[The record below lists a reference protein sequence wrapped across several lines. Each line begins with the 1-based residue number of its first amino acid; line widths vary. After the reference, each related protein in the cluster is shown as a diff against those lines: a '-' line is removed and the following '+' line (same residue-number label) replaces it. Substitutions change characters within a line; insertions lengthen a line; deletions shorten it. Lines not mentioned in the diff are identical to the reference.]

1 MVILCVDIG
10 GTNTL
15 IGVGNGDFEEVGRL
29 KTERF
34 LQDIEANLD
43 RVLNSVDSSRKDVG
57 KVAVAAAGPMDRDQG
72 VFYPPN
78 LSNNSELDKVQI
90 EKHLSKF
97 GDLRIVND
105 CSAAVKGEYEYGESA
120 EDMVYITISSG
131 IGLGAIFDGKLVE
144 GAQGNFGEIGHMKI
158 NGELE
163 CGCGGKGHWEAYCSG
178 NRLPEMA
185 EELFDADFQ
194 DAVEI
199 FDQYYKEDSQAEKVV
214 EKMQQVNRQALINV
228 INLYNPEKIVLGGP
242 VVLNHREIMIEDIKQ
257 NLEDEAVNKVP
268 EIVSAELEDQSVLQ
282 GLKASITNP

>member
-43 RVLNSVDSSRKDVG
+43 RVLNSADSSRKDVG

-78 LSNNSELDKVQI
+78 LSNNSKLDKVQI
-90 EKHLSKF
+90 EKPLSKF

>member
-1 MVILCVDIG
+1 MVLLCVDIG

-15 IGVGNGDFEEVGRL
+15 IGVGNGDFEEVERL
-29 KTERF
+29 KSEKF
-34 LQDIEANLD
+34 LQDIESNLD
-43 RVLNSVDSSRKDVG
+43 RILDSANHSRNEVK
-57 KVAVAAAGPMDRDQG
+57 KVAAAAAGPMDRDQG

-90 EKHLSKF
+90 EEPLSKF
-97 GDLRIVND
+97 GNLQIVND

-131 IGLGAIFDGKLVE
+131 IGLGAIFNGKLIE

-163 CGCGGKGHWEAYCSG
+163 CGCGGEGHWEAYCSG

-194 DAVEI
+194 SSVEI
-199 FDQYYKEDSQAEKVV
+199 FDEYYKENKQAEKVI
-214 EKMQQVNRQALINV
+214 EKMQEVNRQALINV
-228 INLYNPEKIVLGGP
+228 INLYNPSKIVLGGP
-242 VVLNHREIMIEDIKQ
+242 VVLSHREIMIEDIRE
-257 NLEDEAVNKVP
+257 NLENKTVNQVP
-268 EIVSAELEDQSVLQ
+268 EIVPAELEDQSVLQ
-282 GLKASITNP
+282 GLKASISSP

>member
-1 MVILCVDIG
+1 MVLLCVDIG

-15 IGVGNGDFEEVGRL
+15 IGVGNGDFEEVERL
-29 KTERF
+29 KSEKF
-34 LQDIEANLD
+34 LQDIESNLD
-43 RVLNSVDSSRKDVG
+43 RILDSANHSRNDVK
-57 KVAVAAAGPMDRDQG
+57 KVAAAAAGPMDRDQG

-90 EKHLSKF
+90 EKPLSKF
-97 GDLRIVND
+97 GDLQIVND

-120 EDMVYITISSG
+120 EDMIYITISSG
-131 IGLGAIFDGKLVE
+131 IGLGAIFDGKLIE

-194 DAVEI
+194 NSVEI
-199 FDQYYKEDSQAEKVV
+199 FDEYYKGNKQAEKVI
-214 EKMQQVNRQALINV
+214 EKMQEVNRQALINV
-228 INLYNPEKIVLGGP
+228 INLYNPSKIVLGGP
-242 VVLNHREIMIEDIKQ
+242 VVLSHREIMIEDIRE
-257 NLEDEAVNKVP
+257 NLESKAVNQVP
-268 EIVSAELEDQSVLQ
+268 EIVPAELEDQSVLQ
-282 GLKASITNP
+282 GLKASIFSP

>member
-43 RVLNSVDSSRKDVG
+43 RVLNSADSSRKDVG
-57 KVAVAAAGPMDRDQG
+57 KVAAAAAGPMDRDQG

-90 EKHLSKF
+90 EKPLSKF

-120 EDMVYITISSG
+120 EDMLYITISSG

-257 NLEDEAVNKVP
+257 NLGDEAVNEVP
-268 EIVSAELEDQSVLQ
+268 EIVPAELEDQSVLQ
-282 GLKASITNP
+282 GLKAWITNP

>member
-15 IGVGNGDFEEVGRL
+15 IGVGNGEFEEVGRL

-43 RVLNSVDSSRKDVG
+43 RVLNSADSSRKDVG

-90 EKHLSKF
+90 EKPLSKF

-120 EDMVYITISSG
+120 EYMVYITISSG

-185 EELFDADFQ
+185 EELFEADFQ

-257 NLEDEAVNKVP
+257 NLGGEAVNKVP
-268 EIVSAELEDQSVLQ
+268 EIVPAELEDQSVLQ
-282 GLKASITNP
+282 GLKAWITNP